1 MQQYHVPLLGLR
13 YWIALCLASV
23 FGANMGDF
31 FAHNMGLGH
40 VAGLPFLAITLALV
54 FVLERF
60 ERTAHEAFYWLAIVV
75 VRTAA
80 TNLAD
85 FFSVDLRLAKPWV
98 MTGLA
103 VLLALSVAAAWQLS
117 WHKLSWRKLSWRK
130 LSWRKLSWRNAVDK
144 TDAQSNLLRADFG
157 YWLAMLIA
165 GTLGTVMGDFFSH
178 DLHLGNAVAS
188 IVLSALLAPF
198 LVLGVRRQ
206 FWSLPFY
213 WTTIVMVRAA
223 GTTVGDLLAA
233 RNALGLALS
242 TAATG
247 LLFIGFLILWRTSK
261 GNKISVPT
269 N

>member
-1 MQQYHVPLLGLR
+1 MQPYHVPFLGLR
-13 YWIALCLASV
+13 YWIALCLASI

-31 FAHNMGLGH
+31 FAHNLGLGH
-40 VAGLPFLAITLALV
+40 VAGLPFLAIAFAIVL
-54 FVLERF
+54 VLERF
-60 ERTAHEAFYWLAIVV
+60 DRTAHEAFYWLAIVV

-85 FFSVDLRLAKPWV
+85 FFAGDLRLPRPWV
-98 MTGLA
+98 MAGLA
-103 VLLALSVAAAWQLS
+103 AVLALSVAAAWQLS
-117 WHKLSWRKLSWRK
+117 WRD
-130 LSWRKLSWRNAVDK
+130 AADK
-144 TDAQSNLLRADFG
+144 SDARGNLLRADYG

-178 DLHLGNAVAS
+178 DLHLGNAAAS

-198 LVLGVRRQ
+198 LVLGARQ
-206 FWSLPFY
+206 LLWSLPLY

-223 GTTVGDLLAA
+223 GTAVGDLFAA

-242 TAATG
+242 TAVTG
-247 LLFIGFLILWRTSK
+247 LLFIGFLIVWRTSK
-261 GNKISVPT
+261 ADKIPVPT

>member
-13 YWIALCLASV
+13 YWVALCLASV

-31 FAHNMGLGH
+31 FAHNLGLGH
-40 VAGLPFLAITLALV
+40 VGGLPFLAIALAVV

-60 ERTAHEAFYWLAIVV
+60 DRTAHEAFYWLAIVV

-85 FFSVDLRLAKPWV
+85 FFSGDLRLPRPWV
-98 MTGLA
+98 MAGLA

-117 WHKLSWRKLSWRK
+117 WRDAANK
-130 LSWRKLSWRNAVDK
+130 A
-144 TDAQSNLLRADFG
+144 DAQSNLLRADYG

-188 IVLSALLAPF
+188 LVLSALLAPF
-198 LVLGVRRQ
+198 LVLGARQ
-206 FWSLPFY
+206 LLWSLPLY

-242 TAATG
+242 TAVTG
-247 LLFIGFLILWRTSK
+247 LLFIGFLISWRTSK
-261 GNKISVPT
+261 ADKIPVPT
-269 N
+269 T

>member
-1 MQQYHVPLLGLR
+1 MQPYHVPFLGLR
-13 YWIALCLASV
+13 YWIALCLASI

-31 FAHNMGLGH
+31 FAHNLGLGH
-40 VAGLPFLAITLALV
+40 VAGLPFLAIAFAIVL
-54 FVLERF
+54 VLERF
-60 ERTAHEAFYWLAIVV
+60 DRTAHEVFYWLAIVV

-85 FFSVDLRLAKPWV
+85 FFAADLRLPRPWV
-98 MTGLA
+98 MAGLA
-103 VLLALSVAAAWQLS
+103 MLLALSVAAAWQ
-117 WHKLSWRKLSWRK
+117 
-130 LSWRKLSWRNAVDK
+130 LSWRNAVDK
-144 TDAQSNLLRADFG
+144 TDAQSNLLRADAG
-157 YWLAMLIA
+157 DWLAMLIA

-198 LVLGVRRQ
+198 LVLGARQ
-206 FWSLPFY
+206 LLWSLPLY

-242 TAATG
+242 TAVTG
-247 LLFIGFLILWRTSK
+247 LLFIGFLIVWRTSK
-261 GNKISVPT
+261 ADKIPVHI

>member
-1 MQQYHVPLLGLR
+1 MQRYHVPRLGLR
-13 YWIALCLASV
+13 YWTALCLASI

-31 FAHNMGLGH
+31 FAHNLGLGH
-40 VAGLPFLAITLALV
+40 VAGLPFLAIAFAIVL
-54 FVLERF
+54 VLERF
-60 ERTAHEAFYWLAIVV
+60 DRTAHEAFYWLAIVV

-85 FFSVDLRLAKPWV
+85 FFAGDLRLPRPWV
-98 MTGLA
+98 MAGLA
-103 VLLALSVAAAWQLS
+103 AVLALSVAAAWQLS
-117 WHKLSWRKLSWRK
+117 WRD
-130 LSWRKLSWRNAVDK
+130 AADK
-144 TDAQSNLLRADFG
+144 SDARGNLLRADYG

-178 DLHLGNAVAS
+178 DLHLGNAAAS

-198 LVLGVRRQ
+198 LVLGARQ
-206 FWSLPFY
+206 LLWSLPLY

-242 TAATG
+242 TAVTG
-247 LLFIGFLILWRTSK
+247 LLFIGFLIVWRTSK
-261 GNKISVPT
+261 AGKIPVHID
-269 N
+269 

>member
-1 MQQYHVPLLGLR
+1 MQPYHVPFLGLR
-13 YWIALCLASV
+13 YWIALCLASI

-31 FAHNMGLGH
+31 FAHNLGLGH
-40 VAGLPFLAITLALV
+40 VAGLPFLAIAFAIVL
-54 FVLERF
+54 VLERF
-60 ERTAHEAFYWLAIVV
+60 DRTAHEAFYWLAIVV

-85 FFSVDLRLAKPWV
+85 FFAGDLRLPRPWV
-98 MTGLA
+98 MAGLA
-103 VLLALSVAAAWQLS
+103 AVLALSVAAAWQLS
-117 WHKLSWRKLSWRK
+117 WRD
-130 LSWRKLSWRNAVDK
+130 AADK
-144 TDAQSNLLRADFG
+144 SDARGNLLRADYG

-178 DLHLGNAVAS
+178 DLHLGNAAAS

-198 LVLGVRRQ
+198 LVLGARQ
-206 FWSLPFY
+206 LLWSLPLY

-242 TAATG
+242 TAVTG
-247 LLFIGFLILWRTSK
+247 LLFIGFLIVWRTSK
-261 GNKISVPT
+261 AGKIPVHI

>member
-1 MQQYHVPLLGLR
+1 MQPYHVPFLGLR
-13 YWIALCLASV
+13 YWIALCLASI

-31 FAHNMGLGH
+31 FAHNLGLGH
-40 VAGLPFLAITLALV
+40 VGGLPFLAIALALV

-60 ERTAHEAFYWLAIVV
+60 DRTVHEAFYWLAIVV

-85 FFSVDLRLAKPWV
+85 FFAADLRLPRPWV
-98 MTGLA
+98 MAGLA

-117 WHKLSWRKLSWRK
+117 W
-130 LSWRKLSWRNAVDK
+130 RNAADK
-144 TDAQSNLLRADFG
+144 SDAQGNLLRADYR

-198 LVLGVRRQ
+198 LVLGARQ
-206 FWSLPFY
+206 LVWSLPLY

-242 TAATG
+242 TAVTG
-247 LLFIGFLILWRTSK
+247 LLFIGFLIVWRTSK
-261 GNKISVPT
+261 AGKIPVHI

>member
-1 MQQYHVPLLGLR
+1 MQPYHVPFLGLR
-13 YWIALCLASV
+13 YWIALCLASI

-31 FAHNMGLGH
+31 FAHNLGLGH
-40 VAGLPFLAITLALV
+40 VAGLPFLAIALAIVL
-54 FVLERF
+54 VLERLD
-60 ERTAHEAFYWLAIVV
+60 RAVNEAFYWLAIVV

-85 FFSVDLRLAKPWV
+85 FFAGDLRLPRPWV
-98 MTGLA
+98 MAGLA
-103 VLLALSVAAAWQLS
+103 ALLTLSIAAAWPLS
-117 WHKLSWRKLSWRK
+117 L
-130 LSWRKLSWRNAVDK
+130 RKLSWRNAAGK
-144 TDAQSNLLRADFG
+144 SDAQGNLLRADYG

-178 DLHLGNAVAS
+178 DLHLGHAAAS

-198 LVLGVRRQ
+198 LVLGARQ
-206 FWSLPFY
+206 LLWSLPLY

-223 GTTVGDLLAA
+223 GTAVGDLLAA

-247 LLFIGFLILWRTSK
+247 LLFIGFQIVWRTSK
-261 GNKISVPT
+261 ADEIPVPT

>member
-1 MQQYHVPLLGLR
+1 MQPYHVPFLGLR
-13 YWIALCLASV
+13 YWIALCLASI

-31 FAHNMGLGH
+31 FAHNLGLGH
-40 VAGLPFLAITLALV
+40 VAGLPFLAIAFAII

-60 ERTAHEAFYWLAIVV
+60 HRAVNEAFYWLAIVV

-85 FFSVDLRLAKPWV
+85 FFAGDLRLPRPWV
-98 MTGLA
+98 MAGLA
-103 VLLALSVAAAWQLS
+103 AVLALSVAAAWQLS
-117 WHKLSWRKLSWRK
+117 WRD
-130 LSWRKLSWRNAVDK
+130 AADK
-144 TDAQSNLLRADFG
+144 SDAQGNLLRADYG

-178 DLHLGNAVAS
+178 NLHLGNAAAS

-198 LVLGVRRQ
+198 LVLGARQ
-206 FWSLPFY
+206 LLWSLPLY

-242 TAATG
+242 TAVTG
-247 LLFIGFLILWRTSK
+247 LLFIGFLVAWRTSK
-261 GNKISVPT
+261 ADKIPVHI

>member
-40 VAGLPFLAITLALV
+40 VAGLPFLAIALALV

-60 ERTAHEAFYWLAIVV
+60 DRTAHEAFYWLAIVV

-85 FFSVDLRLAKPWV
+85 FFCVDLRLAKPWV

-103 VLLALSVAAAWQLS
+103 VLLALSVAAAWQ
-117 WHKLSWRKLSWRK
+117 
-130 LSWRKLSWRNAVDK
+130 LSWRNAVDK

-261 GNKISVPT
+261 RDKIPVPT

>member
-1 MQQYHVPLLGLR
+1 MQPYHVPFLGLR
-13 YWIALCLASV
+13 YWIALCLASI

-31 FAHNMGLGH
+31 FAHNLGLGH
-40 VAGLPFLAITLALV
+40 VAGLPFLAIAFALV

-60 ERTAHEAFYWLAIVV
+60 DRTAHEAFYWLAIVV

-85 FFSVDLRLAKPWV
+85 FFAGDLRLPRPWV
-98 MTGLA
+98 MAGLA
-103 VLLALSVAAAWQLS
+103 VVLALSVAAAWQL
-117 WHKLSWRKLSWRK
+117 L
-130 LSWRKLSWRNAVDK
+130 WRNAADK
-144 TDAQSNLLRADFG
+144 SDARGNLLRADYG

-178 DLHLGNAVAS
+178 DLHLGNAAAS

-198 LVLGVRRQ
+198 LVLGARQ
-206 FWSLPFY
+206 LLWTLPLY

-242 TAATG
+242 TAVTG
-247 LLFIGFLILWRTSK
+247 LLFIGFLIVWRTSK
-261 GNKISVPT
+261 ADEIPVPT

>member
-1 MQQYHVPLLGLR
+1 MQPYHVPFLGLR
-13 YWIALCLASV
+13 YWIALCLASI

-40 VAGLPFLAITLALV
+40 VAGLPFLAIALAIVLI
-54 FVLERF
+54 LERLD
-60 ERTAHEAFYWLAIVV
+60 RSVHEAFYWLAIVV
-75 VRTAA
+75 IRTAA

-85 FFSVDLRLAKPWV
+85 FFSSDLRLPRPWV
-98 MTGLA
+98 MASLA

-117 WHKLSWRKLSWRK
+117 W
-130 LSWRKLSWRNAVDK
+130 RNAANK

-198 LVLGVRRQ
+198 LVLGARRLL
-206 FWSLPFY
+206 WSLPLY

-242 TAATG
+242 TAVTG
-247 LLFIGFLILWRTSK
+247 VLFIGFLILWRSSK
-261 GNKISVPT
+261 ADKIPVPT

>member
-1 MQQYHVPLLGLR
+1 MQQCHVPQLGLR

-31 FAHNMGLGH
+31 FAHSLGLGH
-40 VAGLPFLAITLALV
+40 VAGLPFLAIALAVV
-54 FVLERF
+54 FVVERF
-60 ERTAHEAFYWLAIVV
+60 DRRVHEAYYWLAIVV

-103 VLLALSVAAAWQLS
+103 VLLALSVAAAWRLLWS
-117 WHKLSWRKLSWRK
+117 H
-130 LSWRKLSWRNAVDK
+130 AADK
-144 TDAQSNLLRADFG
+144 TDAERNLLRADSG

-165 GTLGTVMGDFFSH
+165 GTLGTVGGDFFSH
-178 DLHLGNAVAS
+178 DLHLGNALAS
-188 IVLSALLAPF
+188 IALCALLAPF
-198 LVLGVRRQ
+198 FLLGARRLL
-206 FWSLPFY
+206 WSLPLY

-247 LLFIGFLILWRTSK
+247 LLFVGFLILWRDSK
-261 GNKISVPT
+261 RETIAVPI
-269 N
+269 NRLN

>member
-13 YWIALCLASV
+13 YWIALCLASI

-40 VAGLPFLAITLALV
+40 VAGLPFLAIALAIV

-60 ERTAHEAFYWLAIVV
+60 DRTAHEAFYWLAIVV

-85 FFSVDLRLAKPWV
+85 FFSVDLRLPKPWV
-98 MTGLA
+98 MAGLA
-103 VLLALSVAAAWQLS
+103 ALLALAVASAWQ
-117 WHKLSWRKLSWRK
+117 
-130 LSWRKLSWRNAVDK
+130 LSWRNAVDK
-144 TDAQSNLLRADFG
+144 TDVQSNLLRADSG

-178 DLHLGNAVAS
+178 DLHLGNALAS

-198 LVLGVRRQ
+198 LVLGARRLL
-206 FWSLPFY
+206 WSLPLY

-223 GTTVGDLLAA
+223 GTVVGDLLAA

-247 LLFIGFLILWRTSK
+247 IVFIGLLILWRSARRDTIPV
-261 GNKISVPT
+261 NI

>member
-1 MQQYHVPLLGLR
+1 MQPYHVPFLGLR
-13 YWIALCLASV
+13 YWIALCLASI

-31 FAHNMGLGH
+31 FAHNLGLGH
-40 VAGLPFLAITLALV
+40 VAGLPFLAIAFALV

-60 ERTAHEAFYWLAIVV
+60 DRTAHEAFYWLAIVV

-85 FFSVDLRLAKPWV
+85 FFAGDLRLPRPWV
-98 MTGLA
+98 MAGLA
-103 VLLALSVAAAWQLS
+103 VVLALSVAAAWQL
-117 WHKLSWRKLSWRK
+117 L
-130 LSWRKLSWRNAVDK
+130 WRNAADK
-144 TDAQSNLLRADFG
+144 SDDRGNLLRADYG

-178 DLHLGNAVAS
+178 DLHLGNAAAS

-198 LVLGVRRQ
+198 LVLGARQ
-206 FWSLPFY
+206 LLWTLPLY

-242 TAATG
+242 TAVTG
-247 LLFIGFLILWRTSK
+247 LLFIGFLIVWRTSK
-261 GNKISVPT
+261 ADEIPVPT

>member
-1 MQQYHVPLLGLR
+1 
-13 YWIALCLASV
+13 
-23 FGANMGDF
+23 MGDF

-40 VAGLPFLAITLALV
+40 VAGLPFLTIALALV

-60 ERTAHEAFYWLAIVV
+60 DRTTHEAFYWLAIVV

-98 MTGLA
+98 MAGLA
-103 VLLALSVAAAWQLS
+103 VLLALSVAAAWQV
-117 WHKLSWRKLSWRK
+117 
-130 LSWRKLSWRNAVDK
+130 SWRNAAEK
-144 TDAQSNLLRADFG
+144 TDAQSNLLQADYG

-188 IVLSALLAPF
+188 IALSVLLAPF

-206 FWSLPFY
+206 LWSLPFY

-247 LLFIGFLILWRTSK
+247 LLFIGFLTLWRASK
-261 GNKISVPT
+261 GDKIPAST

>member
-40 VAGLPFLAITLALV
+40 VAGLPFLAIALALV

-60 ERTAHEAFYWLAIVV
+60 DRTAHEAFYWLAIVV

-98 MTGLA
+98 MAGLA
-103 VLLALSVAAAWQLS
+103 VLLALSVAAAW
-117 WHKLSWRKLSWRK
+117 H
-130 LSWRKLSWRNAVDK
+130 LSWRNAAEK
-144 TDAQSNLLRADFG
+144 TDAQSNLLQADYG

-188 IVLSALLAPF
+188 IVLSVLLAPF

-206 FWSLPFY
+206 LWSLPFY

-247 LLFIGFLILWRTSK
+247 LLFIGFLTLWRASK
-261 GNKISVPT
+261 GDKIPAST

>member
-31 FAHNMGLGH
+31 FAHNLGLGH
-40 VAGLPFLAITLALV
+40 VGGLPFLAIALAVV

-60 ERTAHEAFYWLAIVV
+60 DRTAHEAFYWLAIVV

-85 FFSVDLRLAKPWV
+85 FFSGDLRLPRPWV
-98 MTGLA
+98 MAGLA
-103 VLLALSVAAAWQLS
+103 VLLALSVAAAWQL
-117 WHKLSWRKLSWRK
+117 W
-130 LSWRKLSWRNAVDK
+130 WRNAANK
-144 TDAQSNLLRADFG
+144 ADAQSNLLRADYG

-198 LVLGVRRQ
+198 FVLGVRQ
-206 FWSLPFY
+206 LLWSLPLY

-247 LLFIGFLILWRTSK
+247 LLFIGFLILWRASK
-261 GNKISVPT
+261 GDKIPVAT

>member
-1 MQQYHVPLLGLR
+1 MQPYHVPFLGLR
-13 YWIALCLASV
+13 YWIALCLASI

-31 FAHNMGLGH
+31 FAHNLGLGH
-40 VAGLPFLAITLALV
+40 VAGLPFLAIAFAIV

-60 ERTAHEAFYWLAIVV
+60 DRTAHEAFYWLAIVV

-85 FFSVDLRLAKPWV
+85 FFAGDLRLPRPWV
-98 MTGLA
+98 MAGLA
-103 VLLALSVAAAWQLS
+103 AVLALSVAAAWQ
-117 WHKLSWRKLSWRK
+117 LSWRK
-130 LSWRKLSWRNAVDK
+130 LSWRKLSWRNAADK
-144 TDAQSNLLRADFG
+144 SDAQGNLLRADYG

-178 DLHLGNAVAS
+178 DLHLGNAAAS

-198 LVLGVRRQ
+198 LVLGARQ
-206 FWSLPFY
+206 LLWSLPLY

-247 LLFIGFLILWRTSK
+247 LLFIGFLIVWRTSK
-261 GNKISVPT
+261 ADEIPVPT